1 MSTADLLSVDEALQR
16 ILGGV
21 STLSSEIVP
30 LPEALGR
37 ILVQPAFA
45 NDDLPPFANSAM
57 DGYAVIAEDVVNAS
71 GAEPVSLTVIGD
83 IPAGVVGDFSL
94 TSGTAARIMTGAPL
108 PAGAD
113 AIVPVE
119 FTNEPW
125 REPERPLQERIEINR
140 PVNAGDY
147 IRWPGEDVQAGSEVL
162 PSGHRLRP
170 QEIGVLASLGL
181 AEISVVRKPRVALLA
196 TGDELI
202 SAHEPL
208 VPGKIRNSNSYT
220 LVAQVRSMG
229 AEAVDLGVAK
239 DTYLDVET
247 KLAGGID
254 QEADL
259 FISTAGVSVGAFD
272 VVKDVL
278 VSGGEVGF
286 WRVNMR
292 PGKPLAFGAYGGVP
306 YLGLPGNPVSAM
318 VSFERFAR
326 PAILKLAGHR
336 RLERPRVQAIV
347 QEEIS
352 SDGRESYLR
361 AIVRQKEGEYVVEL
375 SGRQGSHVMT
385 SLIHANGL
393 LIVPAGVRHF
403 QAGEIVE
410 VMMLDWP
417 EDVF

>member
-1 MSTADLLSVDEALQR
+1 MSASDLLSVDEALQR
-16 ILGGV
+16 ILDGV

-30 LPEALGR
+30 LPDALGR
-37 ILVQPAFA
+37 ILVQPAIA
-45 NDDLPPFANSAM
+45 SDDLPPFANSAM
-57 DGYAVIAEDVVNAS
+57 DGYAVMAEDVTRAS
-71 GAEPVSLTVIGD
+71 AEEPVSLTVIGD

-108 PAGAD
+108 PSGAD

-125 REPERPLQERIEINR
+125 REPERPLQEKIKINKM
-140 PVNAGDY
+140 VNAGDFV
-147 IRWPGEDVQAGSEVL
+147 RWPGEDVRAGSVIL
-162 PSGHRLRP
+162 PSGHLLRP

-181 AEISVVRKPRVALLA
+181 TDISVVRKPRIALLS

-202 SAHEPL
+202 AAHEPL

-247 KLAGGID
+247 KLAEGLD
-254 QEADL
+254 QDADL

-272 VVKDVL
+272 VVKEVL
-278 VSGGEVGF
+278 VSSGEVGF

-292 PGKPLAFGAYGGVP
+292 PGKPLAFGSYGGVP

-326 PAILKLAGHR
+326 PAILKLGGHR
-336 RLERPRVQAIV
+336 RLQRPRVQAIV

-361 AIVRQKEGEYVVEL
+361 AVVRQDEGEYIVEL

-385 SLIHANGL
+385 SLINANGL
-393 LIVPAGVRHF
+393 LIVPAGVRHLP
-403 QAGEIVE
+403 AGQKVE

-417 EDVF
+417 EEVF